1 MSNNLNDS
9 VNQLLNAV
17 NAYGAALNYQN
28 QKKAAEYQKDMND
41 KSLRFAYT
49 QLSEGIRQFDTSMD
63 WAKAESAR
71 NQMNIENQISNTVRD
86 AERNGINPLAVLG
99 MSAGA
104 GSIASAPGGNVA
116 GSFSPSGY
124 SAPQLDTSILA
135 QFAHDSYEKKE
146 DRKVL
151 REELDIKRKEIER
164 QENRDWQDYLI
175 ATENQNIELKRI
187 DEAVRSHVADEEI
200 RRALL
205 DETKRQ
211 HLASEVLQRLGLDEE
226 RARRALEESKND
238 HNYQV
243 ALAQIQHEKDKLA
256 QEKDQANKQRRMEY
270 ITRLTH
276 TAINAVVRVATSM
289 FGKGG
294 SVPASNPI
302 GFFAD

>member
-1 MSNNLNDS
+1 MANDLNNAMTQLN
-9 VNQLLNAV
+9 NAV

-41 KSLRFAYT
+41 KALAFAQT
-49 QLSEGIRQFDTSMD
+49 QLQEGIRQFDTSMS
-63 WAKAESAR
+63 WAEKESLR
-71 NQMNIENQISNTVRD
+71 NQTNIENQISNTVRD
-86 AERNGINPLAVLG
+86 AQRNGINPLAVLG
-99 MSAGA
+99 MSSGA

-124 SAPQLDTSILA
+124 SAPQLDTSLLTQIM
-135 QFAHDSYEKKE
+135 HDSYEKKE
-146 DRKVL
+146 DRKLL
-151 REELDIKRKEIER
+151 REELNIKRRDIER
-164 QENRDWQDYLI
+164 QEIRDWQDYLI
-175 ATENQNIELKRI
+175 ASGNQDIELKRI

-200 RRALL
+200 RKASL

-211 HLASEVLQRLGLDEE
+211 NLISEVLKRLGLDEQ
-226 RARRALEESKND
+226 RAQRALEEAKND

-243 ALAQIQHEKDKLA
+243 ALAQLQHEKDKLA
-256 QEKDQANKQRRMEY
+256 QEKDQASKQRRMEY

-276 TAINAVVRVATSM
+276 TIINGAVRVATSM

-294 SVPASNPI
+294 AVPASNPI